1 MPCARLPSVCA
12 GLCLLLCDAT
22 VWCAAVLGVCS
33 PTVVTRQRQAAVFS
47 GSASARAGRQRR
59 CVAPWGRGT
68 YLWWHLSH
76 GAQGA
81 SDCVAAV
88 QAIRVDG
95 GPAGAGRVG
104 KQRDYS
110 HTHSTQATHSRRG
123 AGVARRS
130 RQRLG
135 PGAVRSADGGS
146 RRRQGETAA
155 SIGESAGQW
164 PRYIDRKRGVV
175 ETAGYEAALHCH

>member
-1 MPCARLPSVCA
+1 MPSVCA
-12 GLCLLLCDAT
+12 GLWLLLCDAT

-47 GSASARAGRQRR
+47 GSASARAGRLRR
-59 CVAPWGRGT
+59 CEALWGRAT

-130 RQRLG
+130 ASALGLRLVLCALRTGGADADDVRQRLQ
-135 PGAVRSADGGS
+135 SGS
-146 RRRQGETAA
+146 LQANGRAT
-155 SIGESAGQW
+155 
-164 PRYIDRKRGVV
+164 
-175 ETAGYEAALHCH
+175 